1 MLPSRFH
8 SAACQLLKKKV
19 LFRKSMVLS
28 GHLQYGKLNGNL
40 KIGGNSIESTTSW
53 KHLGNPIFLG
63 TTIHGS
69 LCLSATDACSTH
81 HQPDHFR
88 THYFECSLAANS
100 AGSRMESELVY
111 LNRNLEKH
119 INDIAKHI
127 IDRFNKLLT

>member
-1 MLPSRFH
+1 MPTSE
-8 SAACQLLKKKV
+8 KKKSLV
-19 LFRKSMVLS
+19 SRV
-28 GHLQYGKLNGNL
+28 YGSLRPSAVWQTQW